1 MSKFQ
6 NYLKTFDITSTL
18 TEEDIDKTLALLQIY
33 GPAVRRTASRIGEM
47 EEECY
52 EGRRQSIS
60 DFINLAIDYDR
71 DTDRKR
77 IADRLAEMGHSMQ
90 LLSVMEDALVLVKDT
105 PPNGGTYFNIL
116 QARYFDVYCT
126 SNEEAYKKAR
136 VVLQFNEMDFRHRR
150 ALEILRQRPRSMSE
164 LVVSAILH
172 YTSCPEVADEHSK
185 EWIASTV
192 KEIITEMISSGELQ
206 ISAQTPAP
214 ETNGSS
220 LAADDLAE
228 LGGVMG
234 MFRTKG

>member
-116 QARYFDVYCT
+116 QEGTLMSTAPQMRKHIST
-126 SNEEAYKKAR
+126 SESPHLHTIGTSSPLSVPMQQA
-136 VVLQFNEMDFRHRR
+136 
-150 ALEILRQRPRSMSE
+150 SG
-164 LVVSAILH
+164 VS
-172 YTSCPEVADEHSK
+172 
-185 EWIASTV
+185 
-192 KEIITEMISSGELQ
+192 
-206 ISAQTPAP
+206 
-214 ETNGSS
+214 
-220 LAADDLAE
+220 
-228 LGGVMG
+228 
-234 MFRTKG
+234 

>member
-1 MSKFQ
+1 MIKFQ

-60 DFINLAIDYDR
+60 DFINLAID
-71 DTDRKR
+71 
-77 IADRLAEMGHSMQ
+77 DRLAEMGHSMQ

-126 SNEEAYKKAR
+126 SNEEAY
-136 VVLQFNEMDFRHRR
+136 LN
-150 ALEILRQRPRSMSE
+150 LG
-164 LVVSAILH
+164 
-172 YTSCPEVADEHSK
+172 
-185 EWIASTV
+185 
-192 KEIITEMISSGELQ
+192 ISSSTYYRHIKPAIRAYAASLWCVVIPDLIIREHLQ
-206 ISAQTPAP
+206 QSGSVTAQV
-214 ETNGSS
+214 EVS
-220 LAADDLAE
+220 
-228 LGGVMG
+228 
-234 MFRTKG
+234 

>member
-18 TEEDIDKTLALLQIY
+18 NEEDIDKTLALLQIY

-126 SNEEAYKKAR
+126 SNEEACVFAGGGSLLLRGMIERGNKVAFPIFVEDIHANAR
-136 VVLQFNEMDFRHRR
+136 GY
-150 ALEILRQRPRSMSE
+150 E
-164 LVVSAILH
+164 LLYQS
-172 YTSCPEVADEHSK
+172 EVA
-185 EWIASTV
+185 A
-192 KEIITEMISSGELQ
+192 
-206 ISAQTPAP
+206 
-214 ETNGSS
+214 NGQQ
-220 LAADDLAE
+220 
-228 LGGVMG
+228 
-234 MFRTKG
+234 

>member
-105 PPNGGTYFNIL
+105 PPNVEAPISTFSRQGTLMSTAPQMRKHISTSESPHL
-116 QARYFDVYCT
+116 HTIGTSSPLSVPMQQA
-126 SNEEAYKKAR
+126 SG
-136 VVLQFNEMDFRHRR
+136 
-150 ALEILRQRPRSMSE
+150 
-164 LVVSAILH
+164 VS
-172 YTSCPEVADEHSK
+172 
-185 EWIASTV
+185 
-192 KEIITEMISSGELQ
+192 
-206 ISAQTPAP
+206 
-214 ETNGSS
+214 
-220 LAADDLAE
+220 
-228 LGGVMG
+228 
-234 MFRTKG
+234 

>member
-126 SNEEAYKKAR
+126 SNEEAYLNLGISSSTYTDRTAHFLSAR
-136 VVLQFNEMDFRHRR
+136 QNRRR
-150 ALEILRQRPRSMSE
+150 AVLCPDALRYRQGTG
-164 LVVSAILH
+164 A
-172 YTSCPEVADEHSK
+172 
-185 EWIASTV
+185 
-192 KEIITEMISSGELQ
+192 
-206 ISAQTPAP
+206 AQ
-214 ETNGSS
+214 GS
-220 LAADDLAE
+220 
-228 LGGVMG
+228 
-234 MFRTKG
+234 

>member
-71 DTDRKR
+71 
-77 IADRLAEMGHSMQ
+77 LAEMGHSMQ

-126 SNEEAYKKAR
+126 SNEEAY
-136 VVLQFNEMDFRHRR
+136 LN
-150 ALEILRQRPRSMSE
+150 LG
-164 LVVSAILH
+164 
-172 YTSCPEVADEHSK
+172 
-185 EWIASTV
+185 
-192 KEIITEMISSGELQ
+192 ISSSTYYRHIKPAIRAYAASLWCVVIPDLIIREHLQ
-206 ISAQTPAP
+206 QSGSITAQV
-214 ETNGSS
+214 EVS
-220 LAADDLAE
+220 
-228 LGGVMG
+228 
-234 MFRTKG
+234 

>member
-126 SNEEAYKKAR
+126 SNEEAYLNLGISSSTYYRHIKPAIR
-136 VVLQFNEMDFRHRR
+136 AYAASLWCVVIPDLIIREHLQ
-150 ALEILRQRPRSMSE
+150 QSG
-164 LVVSAILH
+164 
-172 YTSCPEVADEHSK
+172 SK

>member
-126 SNEEAYKKAR
+126 SNEEAY
-136 VVLQFNEMDFRHRR
+136 LN
-150 ALEILRQRPRSMSE
+150 LG
-164 LVVSAILH
+164 
-172 YTSCPEVADEHSK
+172 
-185 EWIASTV
+185 
-192 KEIITEMISSGELQ
+192 ISSSTYYRHIKTAIRAYAASLWCVVVIPDLIIREHLQ
-206 ISAQTPAP
+206 QSGSVTAQV
-214 ETNGSS
+214 EVS
-220 LAADDLAE
+220 
-228 LGGVMG
+228 
-234 MFRTKG
+234 

>member
-71 DTDRKR
+71 DIDRKR

-126 SNEEAYKKAR
+126 SNEEAY
-136 VVLQFNEMDFRHRR
+136 LN
-150 ALEILRQRPRSMSE
+150 LG
-164 LVVSAILH
+164 
-172 YTSCPEVADEHSK
+172 
-185 EWIASTV
+185 
-192 KEIITEMISSGELQ
+192 ISSSTYYRHIKPAIRAYAASLWCAFYFNTFVNDLKPPKKGHSEKCPFQ
-206 ISAQTPAP
+206 TYNIIYYFSVRYPSGFIDCHFQESAHISLIPFSATHPS
-214 ETNGSS
+214 SS
-220 LAADDLAE
+220 LAFVASQ
-228 LGGVMG
+228 
-234 MFRTKG
+234 